1 MAAMRDAVAAALS
14 NCGVAERIWEP
25 EPNRSCADCGAP
37 NPDWA
42 SINLCVVI
50 CDRCAGEHR
59 ALGPN
64 VSKVRSLKMDSRVWS
79 EELIQVSRH
88 HGGPAAPP
96 HCGGSSAIP
105 LLGPHCCDPIV
116 VTSLL

>member
-50 CDRCAGEHR
+50 CDRCAGMGNPSR
-59 ALGPN
+59 DPDPPYGFMGSLMGSAG
-64 VSKVRSLKMDSRVWS
+64 SRSPRRGTSGFGTQRQQGAQPEDGQQGVERGADPG
-79 EELIQVSRH
+79 Q
-88 HGGPAAPP
+88 PP
-96 HCGGSSAIP
+96 
-105 LLGPHCCDPIV
+105 
-116 VTSLL
+116 